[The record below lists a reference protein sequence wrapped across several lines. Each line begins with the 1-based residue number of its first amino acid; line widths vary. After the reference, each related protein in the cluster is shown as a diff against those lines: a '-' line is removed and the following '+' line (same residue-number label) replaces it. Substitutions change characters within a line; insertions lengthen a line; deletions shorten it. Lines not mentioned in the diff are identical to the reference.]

1 MQALPTPWQMP
12 GRYEVKTRLSRPWA
26 TGADQPE
33 RLLAVLADEVVRG
46 FALSDAVAAALRIR
60 LAQSRDAVLDRAHA
74 ARDEYL
80 AAKEQLDRRW
90 WITVRW
96 SLGVLVMALGVLPG
110 PVLLVWRLA
119 DVLGLP
125 NWAHVVGAVVV
136 PLFFVVISV
145 VGEEVVI
152 NDAVELAGVVPLVLM
167 SLVGFTWTGLDLVGG
182 LGGGAL
188 GLVVGVALLVSAGF
202 GYVLYLENHWL
213 DLRWRVQK
221 EFDLWA
227 ESLYGHGVLWALAEV
242 SNRDVPGTWL
252 PVHSRRLVDTVVDV
266 DTSAAAELR
275 RLSSLSRGS
284 FALAGPRGAG
294 KSTLLQQWCSQD
306 ARDLSV
312 VVPAPVGYKPDEFL
326 VHLFGRVCDTVEQR
340 GTPRLRYRAQAER
353 DALRYV
359 LSRTSEHEGAFDAP
373 LFPGTKLG
381 FKRKVSVKRDDVP
394 LNHPQRVDRFRAF
407 LGEVGDEVGRA
418 GGKVLIGIDE
428 LDRVSDGDQAQQFL
442 NELKAVFNVP
452 NCYFLV
458 SVSEDALADFELAA
472 MGMRTVF
479 DSAFDTVIRVD
490 YLRFGQAKTVLR
502 QCVVDVPDQF
512 TALAYVLSGGL
523 ARELMRMVDVMT
535 GLPADGAH
543 GRSLTAVAEH
553 LVARQLG
560 RTARAAMDRLSRL
573 EDRAAGAAL
582 IPVLDYEFPI
592 GDLRGY
598 AARIE
603 GTEVGAA
610 AEATRLD
617 VVVMTE
623 YLATLLEVFDDRLD
637 EDRMRI
643 GLTRGPGEF
652 ETLAKV
658 RRYLGANP
666 FGARELLAAF
676 DKAWSAI
683 RG

>member
-1 MQALPTPWQMP
+1 MPWQMP
-12 GRYEVKTRLSRPWA
+12 GRYEVRTRLTRPWA
-26 TGADQPE
+26 TGADRPD
-33 RLLAVLADEVVRG
+33 RLLAVLADEVVRR
-46 FALSDAVAAALRIR
+46 FSLSDAVAAALRIR
-60 LAQSRDAVLDRAHA
+60 LAQSHDAVLARAQTA
-74 ARDEYL
+74 GEQYR
-80 AAKEQLDRRW
+80 AAKEKLGHRW
-90 WITVRW
+90 RVFARW
-96 SLGVLVMALGVLPG
+96 ALGVLCMVLGVLPG

-119 DVLGLP
+119 DELALP
-125 NWAHVVGAVVV
+125 RWAHVVGVVVV
-136 PLFFVVISV
+136 PLVFVVIAV
-145 VGEEVVI
+145 IGEEVLI
-152 NDAVELAGVVPLVLM
+152 SDPVELAGVVPLVLM
-167 SLVGFTWTGLDLVGG
+167 GLAGFTWAGVDVVGG
-182 LGGGAL
+182 VGGGAL
-188 GLVVGVALLVSAGF
+188 GLVAELALLLLAGF
-202 GYVLYLENHWL
+202 GFLFLYTENRWH
-213 DLRWRVQK
+213 DLRWLAQK

-227 ESLYGHGVLWALAEV
+227 ESVYGHGVLWALAEV
-242 SNRDVPGTWL
+242 SNRDAPGTWL

-275 RLSSLSRGS
+275 RLAALSRGS

-312 VVPAPVGYKPDEFL
+312 VVSAPVGYKPDEFL
-326 VHLFGRVCDTVEQR
+326 VHLFGRVCDAVEQR
-340 GTPRLRYRAQAER
+340 GSARLRYRAQVER

-381 FKRKVSVKRDDVP
+381 VKRKVSVKRDDVP

-407 LGEVGDEVGRA
+407 LGEVGDEVGR
-418 GGKVLIGIDE
+418 GGGTVLIGIDE

-490 YLRFGQAKTVLR
+490 YLRFEQAKTLLR

-523 ARELMRMVDVMT
+523 ARELMRIADVMT

-543 GRSLTAVAEH
+543 GRGLTGVAEH

-573 EDRAAGAAL
+573 EDRAAGARL
-582 IPVLDYEFPI
+582 IPVLDDEFPL
-592 GDLRGY
+592 GDLRAY
-598 AARIE
+598 AARVE
-603 GTEVGAA
+603 GTAVGPAA
-610 AEATRLD
+610 QATRLD
-617 VVVMTE
+617 VVVMIE
-623 YLATLLEVFDDRLD
+623 YLATLLDVFDDRLD
-637 EDRMRI
+637 EDRMRT
-643 GLTRGPGEF
+643 GLTRGPGDF

-666 FGARELLAAF
+666 FGARELLAAC
-676 DKAWSAI
+676 DKAW
-683 RG
+683 RTPG